1 MITLEDCLAF
11 CGLTEEEVL
20 AIAEHEHMPEIAAAA
35 FAEYPS
41 GRLARGVFSSTC
53 AGSSMLFIGLQKID
67 IRSRRGT
74 NVASYRGCLLQIE
87 DPQFWRAG
95 AISIVVVMMIVLVML
110 TVDSLMAID
119 AGGSH
124 VPLYSVINQKI
135 GYKFDAARGFD
146 VPTIGEKEPLFGR
159 EYSDQD
165 ATDLIGKGKLVIQSR
180 ACIDCHTFFGNG
192 AYYGPD
198 LTKAWLDPAWQ
209 VWKVITGS
217 DTQEEAM
224 VRFLMDPVRFRTW
237 TRTMPNLH
245 LSRDEAVAVVAYLKW
260 LSAID
265 TNGFPANFG
274 HVSVSR

>member
-1 MITLEDCLAF
+1 
-11 CGLTEEEVL
+11 
-20 AIAEHEHMPEIAAAA
+20 MP
-35 FAEYPS
+35 
-41 GRLARGVFSSTC
+41 
-53 AGSSMLFIGLQKID
+53 
-67 IRSRRGT
+67 
-74 NVASYRGCLLQIE
+74 SYRGCLLQIE
-87 DPQFWRAG
+87 DPHFWRAG

-124 VPLYSVINQKI
+124 VPHYSVINQKI
-135 GYKFDAARGFD
+135 GYKFDAARGID

-159 EYSDQD
+159 DYSDQD
-165 ATDLIGKGKLVIQSR
+165 AADLIGKGKLVIQSR

-198 LTKAWLDPAWQ
+198 LTKAWLDPAWAA
-209 VWKVITGS
+209 WKGITGG

-237 TRTMPNLH
+237 IRTMPNLH

-260 LSAID
+260 LSAVD

-274 HVSVSR
+274 RMSTTR